1 MAVYVWAGADSC
13 LAYYWIHLLSSYPGF
28 PPTDLSIPPPLY
40 VSPGDLTLFLSDG
53 SFTCW
58 RKGGLEYELSVGIGI
73 EILETVLRCGK
84 NYGDLH
90 ESEEGAST
98 TIATHKE
105 AGYDLG

>member
-58 RKGGLEYELSVGIGI
+58 RKGGLEIMATCMNLKKVPVQPSLLIRRLGTTSVK
-73 EILETVLRCGK
+73 TCM
-84 NYGDLH
+84 
-90 ESEEGAST
+90 
-98 TIATHKE
+98 
-105 AGYDLG
+105 